1 MKKAF
6 IKKRFSIESQA
17 IIASA
22 ESILDRYA
30 EQGYD
35 LSLRQL
41 YYQFIAADLFPA
53 SWIDAA
59 YNLKNGLPPDTKNT
73 EKNYKNLG
81 GIISDARLAGL
92 LDWDMIKDRGR
103 ELITQSHW
111 DSPQAIIEASA
122 AQFRIDKWADQSN
135 HIEVMV
141 EKQALEGVLIPVCEE
156 VGVPFIAN
164 KGYSSSSALYEAG
177 LRMVAAMRDN
187 KNICVIYLGD
197 HDPSGIDMSRDV
209 QDRLRLFTHYTDGDE
224 QCVNLY
230 RVALNLPQIK
240 ILRPPPNPA
249 KITDSRAADYISR
262 FGESSWEL
270 DAIEPKALA
279 KLVRDQVIG
288 LRDDRKWQVALQR
301 EQSMKD
307 ELLALAKKSKF
318 KK

>member
-6 IKKRFSIESQA
+6 IKKRFSPETQA
-17 IIASA
+17 IITSA
-22 ESILDRYA
+22 EGVLDRYA
-30 EQGYD
+30 AQGYD

-41 YYQFIAADLFPA
+41 YYQFISADLFPA
-53 SWIDAA
+53 SWIDEE
-59 YNLKNGLPPDTKNT
+59 YNRRNGLPADTKNT

-81 GIISDARLAGL
+81 GIVSDARLAGL

-103 ELITQSHW
+103 ELITQPHW
-111 DSPQAIIEASA
+111 ASPQAIIEASA
-122 AQFRIDKWADQSN
+122 EQFQIDKWADQRN

-156 VGVPFIAN
+156 MDVPFIAN

-177 LRMVAAMRDN
+177 RRMVSAMHED
-187 KNICVIYLGD
+187 KDICVIYLGD

-240 ILRPPPNPA
+240 VLRPPPNPA

-270 DAIEPKALA
+270 DAIEPRALGE
-279 KLVRDQVIG
+279 LVRKQVIA
-288 LRDDRKWQVALQR
+288 LRDDRKWEASLKR
-301 EQSMKD
+301 EHAMKA
-307 ELLALAKKSKF
+307 ELLVLAKKSKF
-318 KK
+318 K